1 MWSKI
6 KKGWMAFVDILGRVQ
21 TTLLLS
27 IIYHIAVGPIA
38 LIARLLRRDLLGL
51 RTKPGESY
59 AAVLGPISSTPERA
73 HRQF

>member
-6 KKGWMAFVDILGRVQ
+6 KKGWMAFVDVLGRVQ

-38 LIARLLRRDLLGL
+38 LVARLLRRDFLGL
-51 RTKPGESY
+51 RARPGESY
-59 AAVLGPISSTPERA
+59 AAELGPLSTTPERA